1 MILAL
6 DAGNSRIKWG
16 LWADG
21 FVAQGSI
28 ASVDAAR
35 LFDALHV
42 HARPSRAIG
51 SNVAGAAV
59 RAHIEQALRPWK
71 LDPEWI
77 SSRERQC
84 GVRSRYAV
92 PGQLGSDR
100 WAALVG
106 AHARGPGNAL
116 VVNCGTAVTVDV
128 LTASGEFLGGLILP
142 GVDMMARALSQG
154 TAELPLE
161 RGTFSAFPD
170 NTGDAIH
177 SGAVQAICGA
187 VDRMRAALLARA
199 GGEVTVLMS
208 GGAAPVLAPHLAPA
222 AVFAPNL
229 VLEGLVEI
237 ARE

>member
-16 LWADG
+16 LWANG
-21 FVAQGSI
+21 FVAQGSLPS
-28 ASVDAAR
+28 ADAVQ

-42 HARPSRAIG
+42 HAPASRAIG
-51 SNVAGAAV
+51 SNVAGGEV
-59 RAHIEQALRPWK
+59 RARIEQALQPWH
-71 LDPEWI
+71 LAPEWI
-77 SSRERQC
+77 SSCEFQC
-84 GVRSRYAV
+84 GVHNGYAA

-106 AHARGPGNAL
+106 AHARGPGDAL
-116 VVNCGTAVTVDV
+116 VVNCGTAVTVDA

-142 GVDMMARALSQG
+142 GVHMMARALSQG
-154 TAELPLE
+154 TAGLPLE
-161 RGTFSAFPD
+161 PGAFHAFPD
-170 NTGDAIH
+170 NTASAIH

-187 VDRMRAALLARA
+187 VDRMRAALSVRT
-199 GGEVTVLMS
+199 GGEVAVLMS
-208 GGAAPVLAPHLAPA
+208 GGAAPVLAPHLHAT
-222 AVFAPNL
+222 VLAPNL